1 MALAATVTRYVA
13 SVTDDTSVGSVWAGI
28 GLTDFLLLSQQN
40 SFLSWFYYTPERGGR
55 MCHMSHL
62 PTIGLAATVTSHVA
76 SVTDDTSMG
85 SVWAGIGLTDL
96 FFFFHNKTLFF
107 LVSTIHLKGGG

>member
-1 MALAATVTRYVA
+1 MSHVTATTMTLAATVTR
-13 SVTDDTSVGSVWAGI
+13 
-28 GLTDFLLLSQQN
+28 
-40 SFLSWFYYTPERGGR
+40 
-55 MCHMSHL
+55 
-62 PTIGLAATVTSHVA
+62 HVA

-107 LVSTIHLKGGG
+107 LVSTIHLKGGENVSHVTPTNYRPRRDRYEPCGVCDK

>member
-1 MALAATVTRYVA
+1 
-13 SVTDDTSVGSVWAGI
+13 
-28 GLTDFLLLSQQN
+28 
-40 SFLSWFYYTPERGGR
+40 

-85 SVWAGIGLTDL
+85 SIWRGIGPLDFFL
-96 FFFFHNKTLFF
+96 FFSHQNSFFSCFYYTPER
-107 LVSTIHLKGGG
+107 GGERVTCHRHQQRPHSPTPVEFPI